1 MGDIVGDGYL
11 AIRRD
16 DGTLITDG
24 DNNRAIGEY
33 NKANGTNYGWTKP
46 AEGETDLSGNGAKV
60 RDADVVQNADG
71 SYGIGQ
77 EYNKGFVSLG
87 RDPEL
92 AKNEGPRIELGN
104 DGKINVFGTD
114 GFVNSDQFKQF
125 KSVVDKDIAG
135 KVPATPEA
143 FDKIRE
149 MFNSV
154 HDNYEKEAAYNLEI
168 QKAVDRQNREQG
180 LNLTAEKYKD
190 SLNFANKLKDD
201 SIKDEDDITLGNMTR
216 KKSEWKQIFNK
227 EKVGNDEEFEKAQRL
242 LGKGQFNG
250 DFTTDKLAHISTR
263 DTNDEDE
270 GNQIYEQM
278 KNISKALKS
287 INPDDANKLVVGNKY
302 ENDGDTHMIQGFKK
316 DVSDEDKQRIIN
328 EINNQI
334 KANGGSNEDML
345 RLNTDKARNENMA
358 YLRAAKDALQK
369 DGVWNEGGLAA
380 QAEQLARTA
389 ADSMMRMGM
398 GAQAVGGIAGAV
410 GIKPQEDSGV
420 LARKNFLDNFHAGQT
435 DFYNISNGIAGLA
448 GGIAGMIGDG
458 LLLKGAG
465 GLMAKGGSALQSY
478 ANGAKG
484 AEAGLNIANGLANA
498 GLSDTAIQNVL
509 SVGNKAVNKVGK
521 GIEFTGDVLAGEKAL
536 KDIKTTSNTVKRLKD
551 SELVFGK
558 SLSGIKNG
566 IVEKTPEGI
575 GKFNKAMGTI
585 GREVA
590 LDMATEIPRAN
601 VINNLHELSTGKKD
615 DHYSYFASSPEEY
628 IDRVIDTLNPESI
641 SKRTAVENALNLSNI
656 FPILRGI
663 SKYAKSTKGFQEADR
678 AMASTVAKVKEKI
691 NNTEWKKKFDI
702 ENRGV
707 HVRTADNINTKII
720 AEGIAEGDPL
730 HTMGMKAQLDVND
743 LHGASQKM
751 FDDTVNRIGVKHPL
765 SEDLSKVAKENGI
778 EIKPTEIKN
787 VDGKKI
793 GVRFIDKQTT
803 EDLYKI
809 SDYEQTKGRVERD
822 IANGKKPAPSDVE
835 KVKELQK
842 SLSEMDNLEGK
853 RKFANELHEAFRN
866 KTKVDEALGIRPDSF
881 LDTIDQ
887 NGNFKGYISK
897 SYINKATGDIADG
910 HISTSAGKIEHK
922 YTGGTPEDPNME
934 LLDPIFALNQGYN
947 SSIRHTELSKVNA
960 LFDLNNA
967 LGTTTFTKDKATGKV
982 SYDLDVNDPR
992 FSALKPDGK
1001 VPEINPDKAGAYRKN
1016 NIFET
1021 FTHEDRSQI
1030 RDFVGKQLDSAEV
1043 GDPATLYNSV
1053 ASGEAYGAT
1062 IFAQRRMNQGFTA
1075 TQAFEELANNKE
1087 VSHEVAQEVARG
1099 ILGRGADPKIT
1110 EVADKF
1116 NSMFKTPELPPEM
1129 NAIQNKYVEI
1139 QNKANA
1145 EYNPKKRKAL
1155 QKEAEDYKRIVDNYR
1170 AEQFINSGEIDFKN
1184 SGVLKRNTND
1194 FLKISEE
1201 YRNEL
1206 KTRDKAQDVL
1216 NSIKDETER
1225 WGEITNMRLGLARDM
1240 AKVILSPES
1249 TKADVKTALETF
1261 ANMNTNNVIPKSLEP
1276 FFNKNGK
1283 LKSMAMGDDLAK
1295 LMIKETELNLKARFE
1310 SFDGIISNTKKILN
1324 DQEAKL
1330 DKLKAKRDAKLDL
1343 IEKNRSNIGGKKA
1356 VEFQE
1361 RLKGID
1367 ESVEELKAKRDK
1379 YLNEE
1384 KLDIVYDLNNEIA
1397 DLLERRNQ
1405 ALKEANKEIAKSRE
1419 LAGDISDKIAYADND
1434 PQLVNSIQKG
1444 VEDRAKTRTE
1454 FYQKLGDEKAETHE
1468 AIRQAEQDIEGDSYV
1483 DSIAK
1488 VSLDGKSETF
1498 VDNQANNALL
1508 KKYIAQT
1515 RRASGEDLTGVK
1527 KLMSNFAQKM
1537 SATFRATTTGISPI
1551 AGARNAVRDTI
1562 QSLVMTGGESAGVLE
1577 GVLSGLKPSGK
1588 VSGHFKFK
1596 DISNVDNLTKALVE
1610 NWGVPYDVARKN
1622 AQGLIS
1628 IADDT
1633 FNHIHGRKAKAVG
1646 SEYISNLTNG
1656 KIKKAFSGGY
1666 DWLTKPN
1673 DTIEKMSRFANIKAG
1688 LEDAYSK
1695 GLDFNAAVSKAE
1707 FFGRNTTADFR
1718 AANLRIRSL
1727 SKSTSYLN
1735 AAFSGSRSFRL
1746 MVERNPLTFITNILT
1761 YGVAPMVAITANNM
1775 SNKNRDAYQNIPDW
1789 VKESNIVVM
1798 YGDNKAV
1805 FLPVPQELQSF
1816 FATIEGITSGR
1827 YKDVKDY
1834 AGAAIK
1840 LTQPW
1845 TTMDFSA
1852 MADVDPN
1859 EGDIFGQL
1867 IKNAGKTV
1875 SPLAPDAVKV
1885 GYEAITGKSLYFGND
1900 TYSTAGKAIEDL
1912 LGIDSSTKEG
1922 NFKSRQ
1928 IYTLMKAFG
1937 GSFTDNVINLLD
1949 GMKGIDPKDR
1959 GGFDM
1964 GKQFKRTFYRDIG
1977 ANGEKGAKYDYMN
1990 SKFQD
1995 TMHKLEDE
2003 KERVS
2008 DKLEDI
2014 DKRIRKAG
2022 KDENLKAQL
2031 QKEREEIANDF
2042 GKKVENSLKDWQNQW
2057 KDNKYFV
2064 WDNKKEKQVVNLLLP
2079 KGQTLIETDE
2089 DLDEDQKKLFYAA
2102 RDKAIDKYLSM
2113 GLPVNPT
2120 SDFLFDKALGD
2131 IRGTP
2136 SRMLN
2141 DIDKIKKQKIAGTD
2155 QTLKQKY
2162 QEYMNKIAEIRGS
2175 KQKLGKDDYKKIENL
2190 RREYMETYFAPATK
2204 ALSEEYTPYLIGNNK
2219 RAIRE
2224 LSDVAMVPDDW
2235 MVNNRGK
2242 RDYGGKRED
2251 LQAGYV
2257 QSYIRNLWG
2266 GDKDSRKI
2274 SDFQSDPAV
2283 VRTIDKIAAMK
2294 DSGDITGALAL
2305 KKRLNVQLGNGSLLL
2320 NKEQSDRLNK
2330 LKI

>member
-1 MGDIVGDGYL
+1 MADVSIQDNGRLAVVGANSPEEY
-11 AIRRD
+11 
-16 DGTLITDG
+16 
-24 DNNRAIGEY
+24 NQAIGEY
-33 NKANGTNYGWTKP
+33 NKAHGTNFGWVKP
-46 AEGETDLSGNGAKV
+46 AEGETDLSSSGKKV

-77 EYNKGFVSLG
+77 VYNTGYVANG

-135 KVPATPEA
+135 KVAATPEA

-149 MFNSV
+149 MFNST
-154 HDNYEKEAAYNLEI
+154 HDNYEKEAAYNLQV
-168 QKAVDRQNREQG
+168 QKEVDRQNREQG

-190 SLNFANKLKDD
+190 SLNFANKLNDE
-201 SIKDEDDITLGNMTR
+201 SVKDEDDITLGNMTR
-216 KKSEWKQIFNK
+216 KKSEWKNIFSK
-227 EKVGNDEEFEKAQRL
+227 DKVGNDEEFEKAQRL
-242 LGKGQFNG
+242 LSRGQFRA

-278 KNISKALKS
+278 KNISKALKN
-287 INPDDANKLVVGNKY
+287 INPDDANKLVIGNKY

-334 KANGGSNEDML
+334 KANGGNNADML
-345 RLNTDKARNENMA
+345 RLNTDKAQRENMA
-358 YLRAAKDALQK
+358 YLRAAKDELQK
-369 DGVWNEGGLAA
+369 NGVWNEGGLAA
-380 QAEQLARTA
+380 QTEQMAKTF
-389 ADSMMRMGM
+389 ADSTLKMGM
-398 GAQAVGGIAGAV
+398 GAQALSGLAGAV
-410 GIKPQEDSGV
+410 GMRPQDNT
-420 LARKNFLDNFHAGQT
+420 ATADRKNFLDSFHEGNV
-435 DFYNISNGIAGLA
+435 DLYNILNGVSGLT

-458 LLLKGAG
+458 LLIKGAG
-465 GLMAKGGSALQSY
+465 GLMAKGGSAIQSY

-484 AEAGLNIANGLANA
+484 AEAGLNIANKMANA

-509 SVGNKAVNKVGK
+509 SAGNKAVNKVGK

-536 KDIKTTSNTVKRLKD
+536 KDIKTTSNTVNRLKD
-551 SELVFGK
+551 SKIIFGK

-566 IVEKTPEGI
+566 VVSNTPEGVGKFGKMMRSI
-575 GKFNKAMGTI
+575 GKELAI
-585 GREVA
+585 DA
-590 LDMATEIPRAN
+590 ATEIPRAN
-601 VINNLHELSTGKKD
+601 VINKLHELSTGEKKD
-615 DHYSYFASSPEEY
+615 DHYSYFANSPEEY
-628 IDRVIDTLNPESI
+628 FNRVIDTLNPESI
-641 SKRTAVENALNLSNI
+641 SKRSAVENALNISNLLPV
-656 FPILRGI
+656 FRGF
-663 SKYAKSTKGFQEADR
+663 SKYVKSTKGFQEADR
-678 AMASTVAKVKEKI
+678 AMASSMAKVKEKI

-730 HTMGMKAQLDVND
+730 HTMGLKAQLDVND

-765 SEDLSKVAKENGI
+765 SDDLSKVAKENGI

-793 GVRFIDKQTT
+793 GVRFLDKQTT

-822 IANGKKPAPSDVE
+822 IANGKKPAPSDVA
-835 KVKELQK
+835 KVQELQK

-866 KTKVDEALGIRPDSF
+866 KTKVDEALGIRPDSY

-934 LLDPIFALNQGYN
+934 LLDPISALNQGYN
-947 SSIRHTELSKVNA
+947 SSIRHTELSKVRA
-960 LFDLNNA
+960 LFELNDA
-967 LGTTTFTKDKATGKV
+967 LGTATFTKDKTGKV
-982 SYDLDVNDPR
+982 SYDIDVNDPKY
-992 FSALKPDGK
+992 SALKPDGK
-1001 VPEINPDKAGAYRKN
+1001 VPEINPDKAGAYRDN

-1030 RDFVGKQLDSAEV
+1030 RDFVGRQLDSAET

-1075 TQAFEELANNKE
+1075 IQAFDELANNKE
-1087 VSHEVAQEVARG
+1087 VSREVAQEVARG
-1099 ILGRGADPKIT
+1099 ILGRGADPKIA

-1116 NSMFKTPELPPEM
+1116 NGMFKTPELPPEM
-1129 NAIQNKYVEI
+1129 NAIQNQYIEI

-1155 QKEAEDYKRIVDNYR
+1155 QKSADEYKRIVDNYR
-1170 AEQFINSGEIDFKN
+1170 AEQFIKSGEIDFKN

-1194 FLKISEE
+1194 FIKISED
-1201 YRNEL
+1201 YQKEL
-1206 KTRDKAQDVL
+1206 KVRDKAQDVL
-1216 NSIKDETER
+1216 DGIKDETER
-1225 WGEITNMRLGLARDM
+1225 WGEITNTRLGLARDM
-1240 AKVILSPES
+1240 AKVILNPES

-1276 FFNKNGK
+1276 FFGKNGK
-1283 LKSMAMGDDLAK
+1283 LKNMSMGDDLAK
-1295 LMIKETELNLKARFE
+1295 LMIKETELNLKSRFE
-1310 SFDGIISNTKKILN
+1310 SFDGIINNTKKIL
-1324 DQEAKL
+1324 DEQEKKL
-1330 DKLKAKRDAKLDL
+1330 DQLKAKRDAKVDL

-1361 RLKGID
+1361 RLKSID
-1367 ESVEELKAKRDK
+1367 ESVEELKQKRDK
-1379 YLNEE
+1379 YLSEE
-1384 KLDIVYDLNNEIA
+1384 NLDVVYDLNNDIA

-1405 ALKEANKEIAKSRE
+1405 TLKDANKEIKKSRE
-1419 LAGDISDKIAYADND
+1419 LAGDISDKLAYADND

-1468 AIRQAEQDIEGDSYV
+1468 AIRQAEQDIEGDNYI

-1498 VDNQANNALL
+1498 VDSQANNALL

-1527 KLMSNFAQKM
+1527 KLMSSFAQKM

-1577 GVLSGLKPSGK
+1577 GVMAGLKPSGK
-1588 VSGHFKFK
+1588 VGGHFKFS
-1596 DISNVDNLTKALVE
+1596 DINNVDRLTNTLVE
-1610 NWGVPYDVARKN
+1610 NWGVPSDVAKKN
-1622 AQGLIS
+1622 AQQLIS

-1673 DTIEKMSRFANIKAG
+1673 DAIEKMSRFANIKAG

-1695 GLDFNAAVSKAE
+1695 GLDFNSAVAKAE

-1761 YGVAPMVAITANNM
+1761 YGVAPMVALTANNM
-1775 SNKNRDAYQNIPDW
+1775 SDKNRDAYMNIPDW

-1798 YGDNKAV
+1798 YGDNKAA
-1805 FLPVPQELQSF
+1805 FLPVPQEFQSF
-1816 FATIEGITSGR
+1816 FGTIEGITSGR
-1827 YKDVKDY
+1827 YKDTKDY
-1834 AGAAIK
+1834 IGSAIR

-1852 MADVDPN
+1852 MADIDPN
-1859 EGDIFGQL
+1859 EGDILGQL
-1867 IKNAGKTV
+1867 VKNAGKTV

-1885 GYEAITGKSLYFGND
+1885 GYEALTGKSLYFGND
-1900 TYSTAGKAIEDL
+1900 TYSTAGKAIEDM

-1928 IYTLMKAFG
+1928 IYTIMKAFG
-1937 GSFTDNVINLLD
+1937 GSFTDNVINMLD
-1949 GMKGIDPKDR
+1949 GMKGIDPKER

-2014 DKRIRKAG
+2014 DKKIRKAG

-2031 QKEREEIANDF
+2031 QKERDEISDSF

-2064 WDNKKEKQVVNLLLP
+2064 WDNKKEKQVINLLLP
-2079 KGQTLIETDE
+2079 KGQTLIETDA
-2089 DLDEDQKKLFYAA
+2089 DLDEDQKKLFYAT
-2102 RDKAIDKYLSM
+2102 RDKAIEKYLSM

-2120 SDFLFDKALGD
+2120 PDFLFDKALGD

-2162 QEYMNKIAEIRGS
+2162 QEYMNKIAEIRSS

-2257 QSYIRNLWG
+2257 QSYVRNLWG

-2294 DSGDITGALAL
+2294 ESGDITGALAL

-2320 NKEQSDRLNK
+2320 NKEQSERLQK